1 MKNGIKLVLI
11 TLIVILT
18 CTQTTLS
25 QSGSTLKKISLIY
38 SDPSPPDTGG
48 AIFLKQE
55 YLPRVNKELAKI
67 GYELDI
73 TFYHNGSLYK
83 FADQIQ
89 ACEAGL
95 VDITLLSLDYE
106 LKRAPLHEIISI
118 PLLGYN
124 EYSATRIWFELQ
136 ETIPEFGAEL
146 SEFKELF
153 HFMALPTVFNMNR
166 VARLPKDYKGLK
178 IQSAGMVADMFRSI
192 GANPIQQSP
201 MDWHSSLKMN
211 LIDGVITGIT
221 GIPMFNLQDVVKVH
235 IQPTGDS
242 LGLTGT
248 SFIMSRKR
256 FNSFPQ
262 EVQKIINDNVMW
274 ASMRMTEIEVKNI
287 PKNEQ
292 LCRKLGNK
300 FVTLTPEEM
309 NAWYDVIRPLHKQW
323 IKKMNDMGLPG
334 EKVYNEAKR
343 LAEKYRNKK

>member
-1 MKNGIKLVLI
+1 MKKVIRLILI
-11 TLIVILT
+11 TLMAIFT
-18 CTQTTLS
+18 CAQVTMAE
-25 QSGSTLKKISLIY
+25 SGSGLKKISLTY

-55 YLPRVNKELAKI
+55 YLSRVNKELARI

-83 FADQIQ
+83 FADQIP

-95 VDITLLSLDYE
+95 VDITLLSIDYE

-146 SEFKELF
+146 SKFKELF
-153 HFMALPTVFNMNR
+153 HFMALPTVFNINK
-166 VARLPKDYKGLK
+166 VARLPKEFKGLK
-178 IQSAGMVADMFRSI
+178 IQSAGMVADMFKSI
-192 GANPIQQSP
+192 GAVPIQQSP
-201 MDWHSSLKMN
+201 LDWHPSLKMN
-211 LIDGVITGIT
+211 LIDGIATGIT

-235 IQPTGDS
+235 IQPAGDS

-248 SFIMSRKR
+248 SFIMGRKK
-256 FNSFPQ
+256 FNSLPPG
-262 EVQKIINDNVMW
+262 VQKVINDNAMW

-287 PKNEQ
+287 PKNEEI
-292 LCRKLGNK
+292 CRKSGNK
-300 FVTLTPEEM
+300 FITLTPEEM
-309 NAWYDVIRPLHKQW
+309 NAWYDVIRPLHKKW
-323 IKKMNDMGLPG
+323 IEKMNDMGLPG

-343 LAEKYRNKK
+343 LAQKYSNKK